1 MFLRCSLYLLQ
12 SLESDFAAVIQEKDD
27 VIRNLTRELAE
38 SSAHM
43 QHLDRGGSDRSR
55 CVCTSMLTGT
65 VLPRAFLLHFSD
77 VHFSLASVSASHWNS
92 RFSIGGGGSVTGGA
106 YDDDVDQPGCG
117 TFVFRATISHS
128 PFSVSEQH
136 VRWLQEQVPSP
147 SNHTFSLLF

>member
-1 MFLRCSLYLLQ
+1 MQ

-27 VIRNLTRELAE
+27 VIRNLTRDLAE

-55 CVCTSMLTGT
+55 CVRMSTLTDI
-65 VLPRAFLLHFSD
+65 VLPLAILPQFSD

-117 TFVFRATISHS
+117 SFVISC
-128 PFSVSEQH
+128 
-136 VRWLQEQVPSP
+136 RSP
-147 SNHTFSLLF
+147 SLSVQCQ

>member
-1 MFLRCSLYLLQ
+1 MQ

-55 CVCTSMLTGT
+55 CVSTLMLTDI
-65 VLPRAFLLHFSD
+65 VLPCALLPQFPD

-117 TFVFRATISHS
+117 SFVFRAAIPHS